1 MSRFS
6 EEEKTI
12 DINYRSVKM
21 IGRRDTDTGCKHAE
35 RKELVCKD
43 NIKYTV
49 CCQIKLKHTGNRQI
63 LIEYKK

>member
-1 MSRFS
+1 MSRFP

-12 DINYRSVKM
+12 DINCRSVKL
-21 IGRRDTDTGCKHAE
+21 IRRRDTDTGCKHAE

-49 CCQIKLKHTGNRQI
+49 CCQIKLEPMGNRQI
-63 LIEYKK
+63 LIEYKR